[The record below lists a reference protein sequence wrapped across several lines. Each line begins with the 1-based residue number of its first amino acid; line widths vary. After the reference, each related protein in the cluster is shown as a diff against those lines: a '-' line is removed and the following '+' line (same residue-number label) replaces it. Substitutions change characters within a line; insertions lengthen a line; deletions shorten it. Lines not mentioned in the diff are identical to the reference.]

1 MRKEVKALGLTNL
14 RVEKLDILDPYDV
27 ENALKWDIDILV
39 NNAAI
44 GINGPIAE
52 IPLELLHR
60 TFETNVFAHLNISQ
74 KFIPKF
80 VG

>member
-14 RVEKLDILDPYDV
+14 REKLDILDSYNV

-44 GINGPIAE
+44 GINEPISE

-60 TFETNVFAHLNISQ
+60 KNECLCTS
-74 KFIPKF
+74 
-80 VG
+80 